1 MRMIKVKIATGQ
13 IMKEIDKYCIEN
25 LKIPG
30 IVLMEN
36 AALKVIKHLEPE
48 RHNSYTIVCGKGN
61 NGGDGFA
68 VARHLSIL
76 NKTVEVFL
84 IGSEEGMSE
93 DCKTNYDILKNMGI
107 KINKIHNMEDVNEFR
122 ESIER
127 CSIIVDALFGTGLKK
142 DLEGIFDQVV
152 SIINENSSFTVSID
166 VPSGFNN
173 DSGKIMGNSVRAN
186 KTITFQ
192 LYKKGFLNYG
202 SHKYTGEVIVEDIGI
217 PRSVIDKFHENEF
230 MLDEEMIK
238 VNLQIRDRYAHKG
251 DYGRVL
257 VMAGSKGFTGA
268 AYITTE
274 AVIRSGAGLVTLCC
288 REDIQAILS
297 TKLTEAMTINF
308 NETERLKDII
318 EKCNCIALGPGM
330 GNNEFTLK
338 AVKYTLQ
345 EAACPI
351 VIDADGINVLK
362 DELSLLKN
370 KAMPVILTP
379 HVGEFSRITG
389 LSVDYIK
396 QNRIEVSRSFAKE
409 YKVIV
414 ILKGYNTVI
423 TDGENVMINP
433 TGNSSMASG
442 GMGDC
447 LTGIIASFIGQG
459 YRPIEAAALAVYIHG
474 YCGDKLAKDM
484 FCVNASS
491 VIESIPYIIKELQ

>member
-1 MRMIKVKIATGQ
+1 
-13 IMKEIDKYCIEN
+13 MKEIDKYCIEN

-30 IVLMEN
+30 ILLMEN
-36 AALKVIKHLEPE
+36 AALKIIKHLEPE
-48 RHNSYTIVCGKGN
+48 KHNSYTVVCGKGN

-68 VARHLSIL
+68 VARHLVIL

-84 IGSEEGMSE
+84 IGSEEGMSA
-93 DCKTNYDILKNMGI
+93 DCKINYDILKNMGI
-107 KINKIHNMEDVNEFR
+107 KINKIHNVEDVNELR

-127 CSIIVDALFGTGLKK
+127 CSIIVDALLGTGLSK
-142 DLEGIFDQVV
+142 DLEGVFDQVV
-152 SIINENSSFTVSID
+152 SIINENSSYTISID

-173 DSGKIMGNSVRAN
+173 DSGKIMGNSIRAD
-186 KTITFQ
+186 KTITFE

-217 PRSVIDKFHENEF
+217 PRIVIDKFHENEF
-230 MLDEEMIK
+230 MLDEAMIK
-238 VNLQIRDRYAHKG
+238 TRLQTRDRYAHKG

-274 AVIRSGAGLVTLCC
+274 AAVRSGAGLVTLCC
-288 REDIQAILS
+288 SEDIQSILS
-297 TKLTEAMTINF
+297 TKLTESMTISF
-308 NETERLKDII
+308 NETERLKDIV

-330 GNNEFTLK
+330 GNNEFTLE

-345 EAACPI
+345 KASCPI

-362 DELSLLKN
+362 EQLSLLKN
-370 KAMPVILTP
+370 KAIPVILTP
-379 HVGEFSRITG
+379 HIGEFSRITG
-389 LSVDYIK
+389 QSVEYIK
-396 QNRIEVSRSFAKE
+396 QNRIEVSKSFAKE

-423 TDGENVMINP
+423 TDGDKVMINP

-459 YRPIEAAALAVYIHG
+459 YKPMEAAALAVYIHG
-474 YCGDKLAKDM
+474 YCGDKLAGDM
-484 FCVNASS
+484 FCVSASN